1 MNTEKNK
8 NLLKSAKPLPVQ
20 IQQQQKQE
28 VQLQQSPTI

>member
-1 MNTEKNK
+1 MNIEKIE

-28 VQLQQSPTI
+28 VQLQQTPTI